1 MEEIINLDGGNIDDT
16 TLKSDSGVELL
27 INDTRRKSKECSTN
41 FGFQIAIQ
49 IPINLAKKV
58 YVS

>member
-27 INDTRRKSKECSTN
+27 INDYRL
-41 FGFQIAIQ
+41 I
-49 IPINLAKKV
+49 
-58 YVS
+58 